1 MAVAGYS
8 TCRIQFIP
16 NDGKRSERDYSDR
29 SLVELRQYDF
39 IDYSLRALDIQ
50 NNKEV

>member
-1 MAVAGYS
+1 MAVASYS
-8 TCRIQFIP
+8 QCRIQFIP
-16 NDGKRSERDYSDR
+16 NDGQRSEKDYSDR

-39 IDYSLRALDIQ
+39 SDYSLRALDIP